1 MNGNPS
7 GRAWTRWILGLLM
20 AGALTGTVFA
30 ARDQASGAAAPS
42 PTDTVVLTGSYSC
55 SLHSYYVL
63 PPPPPPVPRPSPPV
77 PDPTPDPGS
86 APAPEPEAD
95 DPVPVREL
103 THYVSITGTGALTAL
118 PAGSA
123 PAPAVGP
130 GTLPGIGPGF
140 GGRGSFVGQ
149 VPAPINLGSGVSA
162 GFDGGTA
169 EDCVRFAHAVAA
181 VANGLGC
188 VTSPVRTRPGV
199 PIVTEVARFS
209 FVCEGPAAVEVH
221 AIGELDRAVLAQR
234 IAP

>member
-1 MNGNPS
+1 MDRKPAR
-7 GRAWTRWILGLLM
+7 RAWRRWTLGLLM
-20 AGALTGTVFA
+20 AGVLAATVLA
-30 ARDQASGAAAPS
+30 GRDQASGAPGASTTP

-55 SLHSYYVL
+55 SVYSYHVL
-63 PPPPPPVPRPSPPV
+63 SPPPPVPRP
-77 PDPTPDPGS
+77 TPEPGS

-95 DPVPVREL
+95 EPVPVREL
-103 THYVSITGTGALTAL
+103 THYVSITGTGALTPP
-118 PAGSA
+118 PAGSSLP
-123 PAPAVGP
+123 PAGGP

-149 VPAPINLGSGVSA
+149 APTPINLGSGVSA
-162 GFDGGTA
+162 GFDGGSA

-181 VANGLGC
+181 LANGLGC

-209 FVCEGPAAVEVH
+209 FVCEGPAAIEVH
-221 AIGELDRAVLAQR
+221 AVGELDRAVLTQR